1 MVVSLLFIFTLK
13 LEITQT
19 TMKTKL
25 VLLAILFFP
34 FLSFAD
40 ETWKIG
46 AAKTI
51 ITPDQPMFMA
61 GYGSRKTPSEGKRT
75 DLFAKALVLEDAKGH
90 RGLVITL
97 DLVGIDRIA
106 TAAICKELKEKLGF
120 ERNQIALCTSHTH
133 SGPVVG
139 KNLGPLH
146 YYVLDSK
153 QQKLIDAYAIVLQK
167 KIVAAVGKAIE
178 SMAPARVQT
187 GSGKATFA
195 VNRRDNVQ
203 SKAEELRAKG
213 TLVGPSDHDVP
224 VLTVREPESGEIR
237 AILFG
242 YACHATTVGF
252 NEWNGDYPGY
262 AQAALEKSHPGA
274 VALFWAGCGADQ
286 NPLPR
291 RTVEYAEKY
300 GAELAAS
307 VDSVIRGTMPVLKPT
322 LSTSYE
328 EIEAPLAKLPTRQE
342 NGEKLKSTNRFEVA
356 RAKLLQRQFEKKGE
370 LIGAYPYP
378 IGHWKLGEQID
389 FVILGG
395 EVVIDY
401 ALRLKREMTGPNTWV
416 AGYSNDV
423 MAYIPSLRVLKEGGY
438 EGGGSNVYYGLPGL
452 WDESVEDLIIKTVKG
467 E

>member
-1 MVVSLLFIFTLK
+1 MSLRFSTLTLGILF
-13 LEITQT
+13 T

-25 VLLAILFFP
+25 LILSILILP
-34 FLSFAD
+34 FLSLAED
-40 ETWKIG
+40 VWKAG
-46 AAKTI
+46 SAKTI

-75 DLFAKALVLEDAKGH
+75 ELFAKALVLEDGKGN
-90 RGLVITL
+90 RGLVISL
-97 DLVGIDRIA
+97 DLVGIDRI
-106 TAAICKELKEKLGF
+106 TSSAICKELMEKHGF
-120 ERNQIALCTSHTH
+120 DRNQIALFTSHTH

-146 YYVLDSK
+146 YYVVDSG
-153 QQKLIDAYAIVLQK
+153 QQKLIDAYAVVLQQ
-167 KIVAAVGKAIE
+167 KIVAVAGKAID
-178 SMAPARVQT
+178 SMAAARVQT

-203 SKAEELRAKG
+203 LKAAELRAKG

-224 VLTVREPESGEIR
+224 VLTVREPESGKIR

-262 AQAALEKSHPGA
+262 AQAALEESHPGA

-291 RTVEYAEKY
+291 RTVAYAEKY
-300 GAELAAS
+300 GTELAAS
-307 VDSVIRGTMPVLKPT
+307 VDSVIRGAMPVLAPT
-322 LSTSYE
+322 LSTAYR
-328 EIEAPLAKLPTRQE
+328 EIDAPLAKLPTRE
-342 NGEKLKSTNRFEVA
+342 EIGANLKSTNRFEVA
-356 RAKLLQRQFEKKGE
+356 RAKLLQRQMEKKGA
-370 LIGAYPYP
+370 LNGTYPYP
-378 IGHWKLGEQID
+378 IGHWKLGGEID

-395 EVVIDY
+395 EVVVDY
-401 ALRLKREMTGPNTWV
+401 ALRLKREMTGPKTWV
-416 AGYSNDV
+416 AGYANDV

-452 WDESVEDLIIKTVKG
+452 WDESVEDMIIKAVKG
-467 E
+467 K